1 MKTQT
6 INIDK
11 TLEMTKKFDLQ
22 LRAILLSELRAIRN
36 HNKAKIAA

>member
-6 INIDK
+6 ININQ
-11 TLEMTKKFDLQ
+11 TIEMTKKFDLQ

-36 HNKAKIAA
+36 NSKTKIAA